1 MALQF
6 TLQQMT
12 LKAETTVAGVT
23 TYEGGR
29 LEENNR
35 VVGTFIILSETIKDV
50 TDFQNLDTAAVTI
63 SLFFLDTQGHHGHGG
78 GGGGGGGHGR
88 AQAPENMVLEGANE
102 FVGQPPPSPPGV
114 NGGAP
119 VQARQ
124 TARAIGSVSAASQTL
139 ASHIGKQF
147 VRVGD
152 KLTIG

>member
-12 LKAETTVAGVT
+12 LKAETTVAGVSV
-23 TYEGGR
+23 YEGGR
-29 LEENNR
+29 LEENNK
-35 VVGTFIILSETIKDV
+35 VVGTFMIISETIKDV

-63 SLFFLDTQGHHGHGG
+63 SLFFLDTHAPHGHGG
-78 GGGGGGGHGR
+78 GGGGR

-102 FVGQPPPSPPGV
+102 FVGQPPANPPGS
-114 NGGAP
+114 NGGQP

-124 TARAIGSVSAASQTL
+124 TSRAIGSVSAASSAL
-139 ASHIGKQF
+139 ASHIDKQWT
-147 VRVGD
+147 RVGD